1 MGSPLLRT
9 LLRLRPSPNS
19 VRLFTFSAL
28 PVVSTTLNKS
38 ALYSRPSGACG
49 ERRAL
54 LPCKCPVQFVQFNRR
69 EAHDSPLSSGDVG
82 ESTPISLLALCKEW
96 FHMCV
101 VFTS

>member
-69 EAHDSPLSSGDVG
+69 EAHDSRFQVEMLGSPLQLAFLRYARSG
-82 ESTPISLLALCKEW
+82 
-96 FHMCV
+96 
-101 VFTS
+101 FTCA